1 MINDAHTKDLCIDEL
16 GFVPNNNRFKV
27 LSKNGFKDFI
37 GVKKTDKSTNMLNI
51 YIGVNTYIKV
61 THDHKVFTSE
71 NEYKEAHLFNIGDY
85 IYTSKG
91 LQQVIS
97 IKESSSQSTY
107 DLLHVE
113 DDYCFYI
120 NSQDEE
126 ILIKNCLLLDELGF
140 VNDAEAFYESVYP
153 TISSSDESKVII
165 TSTPK
170 GMNFFYKLW
179 VEAESGRNEYVAY
192 DVKWNEHP
200 DRDQKWYES
209 QVSNLNAKSVDQEIN
224 CVSGDTYI
232 NVNGEQIT
240 IERLYNTLGGNT
252 SNRVVWVDDGDIII
266 DR

>member
-1 MINDAHTKDLCIDEL
+1 MTKS
-16 GFVPNNNRFKV
+16 FVSNNGRFKI
-27 LSKNGFKDFI
+27 LTSDGFSDFV
-37 GVKKTDKSTNMLNI
+37 GVTESVGSFNMLHIEHENGSCKTTVDHEI
-51 YIGVNTYIKV
+51 YTSI
-61 THDHKVFTSE
+61 DSHKPASE
-71 NEYKEAHLFNIGDY
+71 FNIGAQ
-85 IYTSKG
+85 IYTSDDV
-91 LQQVIS
+91 QHVINITS
-97 IKESSSQSTY
+97 YSSDRTY
-107 DLLHVE
+107 DIIHVSKKNQFFS
-113 DDYCFYI
+113 CVQ
-120 NSQDEE
+120 NSKCM
-126 ILIKNCLLLDELGF
+126 ILKKNCLYLDELGF

-192 DVKWNEHP
+192 DVKWYEHP

-252 SNRVVWVDDGDIII
+252 SNRVVWVDDCDIII